1 MSDLN
6 NDILRQFESVVV
18 EACEKIFEEGVRKMQ
33 ADAEDAGLVLTGA
46 LKDSIKA
53 ERPFITDSLQAS
65 FRMGMRGEGRFKDMR
80 QISFGGYPN
89 VDALKEYIE
98 EIGVRDFINN
108 ETVMINGKQIT
119 LYVPGYHSNS
129 KRRSAISEDRAKTR
143 IAVGMSRAMSE
154 AKTIRRS
161 KNGGFYNVNKAEIY
175 NEISTY
181 LITKLPP
188 TMIAAMKEYYEKPFW
203 EKD

>member
-1 MSDLN
+1 MSELN

-46 LKDSIKA
+46 LKDSIMA

-89 VDALKEYIE
+89 VEALKEYIE

-108 ETVMINGKQIT
+108 ETVTINGKQVT
-119 LYVPGYHSNS
+119 LYVPGYHSNAR
-129 KRRSAISEDRAKTR
+129 RRSTITEERAKTR

-154 AKTIRRS
+154 AKTIRRA
-161 KNGGFYNVNKAEIY
+161 KNGGFYNVNKVEIY
-175 NEISTY
+175 NEISSY
-181 LITKLPP
+181 LMTKLPP
-188 TMIAAMKEYYEKPFW
+188 TMMQAMKEYYEKPIY
-203 EKD
+203 DRN